1 MGISFTIQ
9 TIIETVVV
17 GLLIWGLFNDD
28 RVAAFEK
35 RLFANI
41 RRRKL
46 KLCDMQN
53 KAD

>member
-1 MGISFTIQ
+1 MSIGFTIQ

-17 GLLIWGLFNDD
+17 GLVIWGLFNDD
-28 RVAAFEK
+28 RMAAFEK

-46 KLCDMQN
+46 KLCDTQN